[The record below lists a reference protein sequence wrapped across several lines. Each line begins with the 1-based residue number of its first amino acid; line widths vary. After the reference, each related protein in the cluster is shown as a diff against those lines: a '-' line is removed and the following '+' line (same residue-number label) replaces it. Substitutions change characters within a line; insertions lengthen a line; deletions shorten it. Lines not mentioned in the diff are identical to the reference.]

1 MSKWK
6 VERGN
11 SRYYNPPTC
20 WDVYDHNGGFW
31 RSFDSH
37 AEALACAD
45 GQARARRYVLPPVD
59 DTTTIDED
67 DLEIMIFSIAD
78 HICITQPR
86 LSEPSE
92 IDVVAITPE
101 FAEEVAL
108 ALLAHAE
115 RIEE

>member
-115 RIEE
+115 RMEE

>member
-6 VERGN
+6 VERGS

-31 RSFDSH
+31 RSFDTH

-115 RIEE
+115 RMRE

>member
-20 WDVYDHNGGFW
+20 WDVYDHNGMFW
-31 RSFDSH
+31 KSFDSY

-45 GQARARRYVLPPVD
+45 RQARTRRYVLPLVD

-67 DLEIMIFSIAD
+67 DLDIMIFSIAD

-101 FAEEVAL
+101 LVEGVAL

-115 RIEE
+115 KEQS

>member
-20 WDVYDHNGGFW
+20 WDVYDHNGMFW
-31 RSFDSH
+31 KSFDSH

-115 RIEE
+115 RMSQ

>member
-6 VERGN
+6 IEGIT
-11 SRYYNPPTC
+11 SRYYRAPHC
-20 WDVYDHNGGFW
+20 WDVYDPNGGFW
-31 RSFDSH
+31 RSFDTH
-37 AEALACAD
+37 AEALD
-45 GQARARRYVLPPVD
+45 YTDRKARTREVVLPRVD

-115 RIEE
+115 RMEE